1 MDLLKRKETIVL
13 GGTRRGDS
21 FPVCSHKAEYCLSEL
36 QRWARAVTISL
47 DPKDRHE
54 MLTLLLLPTRILCAS
69 TDHYLHPPTHTPGV
83 CAACHCQ
90 CPVIQGQLPQENT
103 WCTSAVAMDS
113 AAAGS
118 PHIPIMTSVPLPPPS
133 LSEQEPPH
141 QLLL

>member
-13 GGTRRGDS
+13 GCTRRGDS

-103 WCTSAVAMDS
+103 RRASGSCNVTPASAT
-113 AAAGS
+113 AGS
-118 PHIPIMTSVPLPPPS
+118 PHIHTPPSPLP
-133 LSEQEPPH
+133 E
-141 QLLL
+141 